1 MDGNDSDGGDK
12 ADYFNPEE
20 EIGIGA
26 SSKVFFLY
34 LE

>member
-12 ADYFNPEE
+12 NDYFNPEE
-20 EIGIGA
+20 EIVIAAVG
-26 SSKVFFLY
+26 KVFLFN